1 MTEATSPLRSVLST
15 LPFNPITERMSR
27 IHPRPSRNDDEE
39 FSTIASHPSV
49 WTVWN
54 KSSMGF
60 QGTDGFTIYDSK
72 GRLAFRV
79 DNYSRKHKCF
89 AGELLLM
96 NGDGKSIMALR
107 PQILSM
113 HDRWRGF
120 KDKDGMDTSCK
131 TEVFSMRRHSIIQRA
146 DKAEVFMDSP
156 DNHSSEPNFRTE
168 GCFKTRNCKIL
179 DSNGDEV
186 AHIIHKQVND
196 SVTLGDEVFS
206 LIIQPSMDTE
216 LIMAF
221 LVIMDRI
228 C

>member
-1 MTEATSPLRSVLST
+1 
-15 LPFNPITERMSR
+15 MSR
-27 IHPRPSRNDDEE
+27 IHPTRSKNVDEDL
-39 FSTIASHPSV
+39 TTTATNHPSV

-60 QGTDGFTIYDSK
+60 QGTDGFSIYDSQ
-72 GRLAFRV
+72 GNLAFRV
-79 DNYSRKHKCF
+79 DNYSRMHKCF

-96 NGDGKSIMALR
+96 DGTGKALMAMK

-120 KDKDGMDTSCK
+120 KDEDGLESSCK
-131 TEVFSMRRHSIIQRA
+131 THVFSMRRRSILQNH
-146 DKAEVFMDSP
+146 DKTEIFLDSP
-156 DNHSSEPNFRTE
+156 KNHSSVPNFRTE
-168 GCFKTRNCKIL
+168 GCFRTRNCKIL
-179 DSNGDEV
+179 NGKGDEV
-186 AHIIHKQVND
+186 AQISHKKVNQ
-196 SVTLGDEVFS
+196 SVTLGDEVFT
-206 LIIQPSMDTE
+206 LIIQPSMDTA